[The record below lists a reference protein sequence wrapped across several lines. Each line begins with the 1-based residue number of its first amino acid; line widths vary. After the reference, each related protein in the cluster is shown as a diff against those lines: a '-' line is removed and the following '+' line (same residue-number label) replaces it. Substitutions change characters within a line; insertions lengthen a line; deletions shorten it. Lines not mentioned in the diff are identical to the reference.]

1 MPYQNSQKLI
11 TGPVGKYKERKV
23 DMIFNIQYDLSKA
36 VLVSQL
42 GMFKLDENET
52 EKIIDRSLQNESESN
67 IIIRYEGE

>member
-42 GMFKLDENET
+42 GMFKLNENET